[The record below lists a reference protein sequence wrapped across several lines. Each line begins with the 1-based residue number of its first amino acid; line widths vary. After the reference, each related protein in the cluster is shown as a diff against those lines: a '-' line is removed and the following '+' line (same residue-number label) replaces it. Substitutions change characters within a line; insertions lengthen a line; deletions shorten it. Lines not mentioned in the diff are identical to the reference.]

1 MISIKKVTKRYA
13 AGNLALKG
21 VSLEIEKGQTLGLLG
36 VNGSGKTTLSSILAT
51 LNPPTSGD
59 IVWEGKSIFGKNIN
73 NFRRILGFC
82 PQKPNLHPLLTV
94 EQNLYYDGRY
104 FGFSEAETRKK
115 LDELVERFKLEKY
128 RDFKPDQLSGGYQQR
143 VMIARALMHNPEFII
158 LDEPTVGLDPSTRRH
173 LWKTIKELNKTVLL
187 TTHYLDEAE
196 ALAKNI
202 CILDK
207 GNVKLI
213 DTTENIKKAHDNSSL
228 EDIFVKL
235 TDEESI

>member
-1 MISIKKVTKRYA
+1 MISIQNVTKRYA
-13 AGNLALKG
+13 SGNLALKG
-21 VSLEIEKGQTLGLLG
+21 VTLEIEKGQTLGLLG

-59 IVWEGKSIFGKNIN
+59 IVWNGESIFGKNIN

-82 PQKPNLHPLLTV
+82 PQKPNLHPLLTI

-104 FGFSEAETRKK
+104 FGFSESQTNKK
-115 LDELVERFKLEKY
+115 MYELIERFRLGQY
-128 RDFKPDQLSGGYQQR
+128 RNFKPDQLSGGYQQR
-143 VMIARALMHNPEFII
+143 VMIARALMHSPEFII
-158 LDEPTVGLDPSTRRH
+158 LDEPTVGLDPATRRH
-173 LWKTIKELNKTVLL
+173 LWSTIKELNKTVLL

-213 DTTENIKKAHDNSSL
+213 DTTENIKNAHENKSL

-235 TDEESI
+235 TEEESL